1 MRSELV
7 IAATKYVANR
17 YLLMRA
23 ASNAVR
29 NLHKPNTRIQETMN
43 HVFFLFNR
51 ADPIVAALP
60 SRHPEDE
67 G

>member
-1 MRSELV
+1 
-7 IAATKYVANR
+7 
-17 YLLMRA
+17 
-23 ASNAVR
+23 VR

-51 ADPIVAALP
+51 ADPIAAALP

>member
-1 MRSELV
+1 MRSEVV

-17 YLLMRA
+17 LLTRA
-23 ASNAVR
+23 ASKAVR
-29 NLHKPNTRIQETMN
+29 NLHKPKTRIQETMN

-51 ADPIVAALP
+51 ADPIAAALP

>member
-17 YLLMRA
+17 LLARA
-23 ASNAVR
+23 ASKAVR

-51 ADPIVAALP
+51 ADPIAAALP